1 MGPVWQRWLTAGAS
15 CALLAAMLVCPVMAV
30 VEAAPA
36 PSAASN
42 CHDEGRGEHGD
53 DAAAFTCC
61 ATTMQ
66 PASVHRV
73 HDTDAALPAADGSVQ
88 APAQR
93 AHRPA
98 PRPLPPSAA
107 PPLFLQHASLLI

>member
-1 MGPVWQRWLTAGAS
+1 MGPVAQRWLTGGAS
-15 CALLAAMLVCPVMAV
+15 YALLAAMLVCPVMAV
-30 VEAAPA
+30 AGAAP
-36 PSAASN
+36 AASN
-42 CHDEGRGEHGD
+42 CHDEGRHEHGD

-61 ATTMQ
+61 ATLME

-73 HDTDAALPAADGSVQ
+73 HDTDAALPAVDGSVQ
-88 APAQR
+88 TPAQP

-98 PRPLPPSAA
+98 PRPLPPPAA

>member
-1 MGPVWQRWLTAGAS
+1 MGPVAQRWLTGGAS
-15 CALLAAMLVCPVMAV
+15 YALLATMLVCPVMAG
-30 VEAAPA
+30 AAPA
-36 PSAASN
+36 AAN
-42 CHDEGRGEHGD
+42 CHDEGRHEHGD

-61 ATTMQ
+61 ATLME

-88 APAQR
+88 APVQP

-98 PRPLPPSAA
+98 PRPLPPPAA